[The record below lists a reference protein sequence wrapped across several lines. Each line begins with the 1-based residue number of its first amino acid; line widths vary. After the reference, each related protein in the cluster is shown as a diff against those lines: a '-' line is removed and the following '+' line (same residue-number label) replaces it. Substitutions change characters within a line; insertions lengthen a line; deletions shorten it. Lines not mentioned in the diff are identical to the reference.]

1 MVEPESA
8 SRVNIGF
15 RYPNLKL
22 FDIIEL
28 YSKSPILLFHN
39 FEPGMATPIFTR
51 IPWRTVSRLGASA
64 KPVFSSAFKTPQCAV
79 APFTSQCVRYSSNKP
94 DAPEPA
100 SAGTTSITPPT
111 AESATEEPSDED
123 IFNVRYPRNVQAI
136 YLKPLR
142 REAKYGVPSCDLQLR
157 SYSIRNLEFFSDFA
171 LRAAYY
177 LKLPA
182 YGPVPLPRMIERWTV
197 PRSHFVHKKSQENFE
212 RKTLRRLIQIKDGH
226 PETVSLW
233 LAFLRKHAYYGIG
246 MKANVW
252 EYNKIGV
259 GEAMDA
265 SMEEMKE
272 VMEPQWEL
280 FGRGQSTETAD
291 KVMEILN
298 RESFKAA
305 AGGSAPDAPE
315 REVTDSASYC
325 PSESCIQTTPKH
337 PTLPAQ
343 SNILRYPAHWNTAS
357 RKLSWGITK
366 LGAVAGYSGIEYEVI
381 LLDCGLS
388 CDYDTAEKGRAE
400 AVEEGEFGN
409 ALGNWI
415 GSGEEYGVLSEF
427 LNEADFVCLK
437 VAAHTEL
444 MWILSCTASMGYL
457 SRMTQWKSKLSLED
471 DASPLDGGNKSKL
484 KLGLFSYPVLQA
496 ADILVHRATHVPVGE
511 DQTQH
516 LEFARECVT
525 NFNHAYG
532 PYLIAPQTLLSPA
545 KRIMSL
551 QAPTQKMS
559 KSHPSPISRIRL
571 TDTPDTITKKISSAL
586 TDSQNAVSYSPS
598 ERPGVSNLLTLWSS
612 FDTQNPKRTPAQIAE
627 ECKANKFTL
636 GDLKRE
642 TANAV
647 NTGLEPIRKNYE
659 RLLGDEGYVEDVARK
674 GGVKARENAEK
685 TMVEVREAVGF

>member
-1 MVEPESA
+1 
-8 SRVNIGF
+8 
-15 RYPNLKL
+15 
-22 FDIIEL
+22 
-28 YSKSPILLFHN
+28 
-39 FEPGMATPIFTR
+39 MATPIFTR
-51 IPWRTVSRLGASA
+51 IPWRTVSRLGVSA
-64 KPVFSSAFKTPQCAV
+64 KPVFSNAFKTPQCAV
-79 APFTSQCVRYSSNKP
+79 APFTSQSVRYASNKS

-100 SAGTTSITPPT
+100 SAGTASITPPT
-111 AESATEEPSDED
+111 AEPAAEEPSDED

-259 GEAMDA
+259 GKAMDA

-305 AGGSAPDAPE
+305 AGGSAPGMRLPTPADASE

-325 PSESCIQTTPKH
+325 PSESFIQTTPKH

-343 SNILRYPAHWNTAS
+343 NNIFWYPAYWNTPS

-366 LGAVAGYSGIEYEVI
+366 LGAATGYSGIEYEVI

-388 CDYDTAEKGRAE
+388 CDYDTAEKRRAE
-400 AVEEGEFGN
+400 AVEEGEFGD

-415 GSGEEYGVLSEF
+415 GSGEEHGVLSK
-427 LNEADFVCLK
+427 LCCSTYGVDVDI
-437 VAAHTEL
+437 EL
-444 MWILSCTASMGYL
+444 HGFDG
-457 SRMTQWKSKLSLED
+457 SKLSLED

-511 DQTQH
+511 DQSQH
-516 LEFARECVT
+516 LEFARECAT

-532 PYLIAPQTLLSPA
+532 PHLIAPQTLLSPA

-551 QAPTQKMS
+551 QTPTQKMS

-571 TDTPDTITKKISSAL
+571 TDPPNTITKKISSAL

-612 FDTQNPKRTPAQIAE
+612 FDTQSPKRTPAQIAE
-627 ECKANKFTL
+627 ECEAKKFTL

-674 GGVKARENAEK
+674 GGVKARENAER

>member
-1 MVEPESA
+1 
-8 SRVNIGF
+8 
-15 RYPNLKL
+15 
-22 FDIIEL
+22 
-28 YSKSPILLFHN
+28 
-39 FEPGMATPIFTR
+39 MATPIFTR

-64 KPVFSSAFKTPQCAV
+64 KPVFSNAFKTPQCAV
-79 APFTSQCVRYSSNKP
+79 APFTSQSVRYSSNTP
-94 DAPEPA
+94 DVTEPA
-100 SAGTTSITPPT
+100 SAGAASITPPT
-111 AESATEEPSDED
+111 AEPATEEPSDED
-123 IFNVRYPRNVQAI
+123 IFNVRYPVTFKQSTSSLSAA
-136 YLKPLR
+136 KPNM
-142 REAKYGVPSCDLQLR
+142 D
-157 SYSIRNLEFFSDFA
+157 IRNLEFFSDFA

-252 EYNKIGV
+252 EYNQIGV
-259 GEAMDA
+259 GKAMDA

-272 VMEPQWEL
+272 VMKPQWEL

-305 AGGSAPDAPE
+305 AGGSAPGFLP
-315 REVTDSASYC
+315 
-325 PSESCIQTTPKH
+325 PESCIQTTPKH
-337 PTLPAQ
+337 PTLSVK
-343 SNILRYPAHWNTAS
+343 SNIFWYPAHWNTAS
-357 RKLSWGITK
+357 RELSWGITK
-366 LGAVAGYSGIEYEVI
+366 LGAATRYSGIEYEAI
-381 LLDCGLS
+381 LLDCRLS

-400 AVEEGEFGN
+400 AVEEGEFGD
-409 ALGNWI
+409 ALGYWI
-415 GSGEEYGVLSEF
+415 GSGEEHGVLSEF
-427 LNEADFVCLK
+427 CRCCIVFVWCCGSDEVVEGEG

-471 DASPLDGGNKSKL
+471 DASPLDGDKKSKL

-532 PYLIAPQTLLSPA
+532 PRLIAPQTLLSPT

-551 QAPTQKMS
+551 QSPTQKMS
-559 KSHPSPISRIRL
+559 KSHPSPISRIL
-571 TDTPDTITKKISSAL
+571 LADSPDTITKKISSAL

-627 ECKANKFTL
+627 ECKAKKFTL

-659 RLLGDEGYVEDVARK
+659 RLLGMK
-674 GGVKARENAEK
+674 GMWR
-685 TMVEVREAVGF
+685 M

>member
-1 MVEPESA
+1 
-8 SRVNIGF
+8 
-15 RYPNLKL
+15 
-22 FDIIEL
+22 
-28 YSKSPILLFHN
+28 
-39 FEPGMATPIFTR
+39 MATPIFAR

-64 KPVFSSAFKTPQCAV
+64 KPVFSNAFKTPQCAI
-79 APFTSQCVRYSSNKP
+79 APFTPQSVRYASNKP

-100 SAGTTSITPPT
+100 SAGPASITPPT
-111 AESATEEPSDED
+111 AEPTAEEPSDED

-252 EYNKIGV
+252 EYNEIGV
-259 GEAMDA
+259 GKAMDA

-280 FGRGQSTETAD
+280 FGRGQSTKTAD

-305 AGGSAPDAPE
+305 AGGSAPGMRQPTPAGASE
-315 REVTDSASYC
+315 REVTDSASRR
-325 PSESCIQTTPKH
+325 PPKSCVQTTPKH
-337 PTLPAQ
+337 QAILPVQ
-343 SNILRYPAHWNTAS
+343 SNIFRYPAHWNTPS
-357 RKLSWGITK
+357 RKLSWGTTK
-366 LGAVAGYSGIEYEVI
+366 LGAVTGYGGTEYEVV

-400 AVEEGEFGN
+400 AVEEGGFGN

-427 LNEADFVCLK
+427 S
-437 VAAHTEL
+437 HTEL

-457 SRMTQWKSKLSLED
+457 ARMTQWKSKLSLED

-532 PYLIAPQTLLSPA
+532 PHLIAPQILLSPT
-545 KRIMSL
+545 KRIMAL
-551 QAPTQKMS
+551 QSPTQKMS
-559 KSHPSPISRIRL
+559 KSHPAPISRILL
-571 TDTPDTITKKISSAL
+571 TDSPDAITKKISSAL

-598 ERPGVSNLLTLWSS
+598 ERPGVSNLLTIWSS

-627 ECKANKFTL
+627 ECKAKKFNL
-636 GDLKRE
+636 RDLKRE

-647 NTGLEPIRKNYE
+647 NMGLEPVRKNYE
-659 RLLGDEGYVEDVARK
+659 RLLGDKGYVEDVARK
-674 GGVKARENAEK
+674 GAVKARENAER
-685 TMVEVREAVGF
+685 TMAEVRQAVGF

>member
-1 MVEPESA
+1 
-8 SRVNIGF
+8 
-15 RYPNLKL
+15 
-22 FDIIEL
+22 
-28 YSKSPILLFHN
+28 
-39 FEPGMATPIFTR
+39 MATPIFTR
-51 IPWRTVSRLGASA
+51 IPWRTVSRLGVSICIE
-64 KPVFSSAFKTPQCAV
+64 S
-79 APFTSQCVRYSSNKP
+79 P

-100 SAGTTSITPPT
+100 AAGTASITPPT
-111 AESATEEPSDED
+111 AEPAAEEPSDED
-123 IFNVRYPRNVQAI
+123 VFNVRYPRNVQAI

-197 PRSHFVHKKSQENFE
+197 PRSHFVIRKSQENFE

-259 GEAMDA
+259 GKAMDA

-280 FGRGQSTETAD
+280 FGRGQSTKTAD
-291 KVMEILN
+291 KLPT
-298 RESFKAA
+298 
-305 AGGSAPDAPE
+305 SADASE
-315 REVTDSASYC
+315 REVTNSASYC

-343 SNILRYPAHWNTAS
+343 NNFFRYSAHWNTAS
-357 RKLSWGITK
+357 RKLSWGLAK
-366 LGAVAGYSGIEYEVI
+366 LGAVTGYSGIEYEVI

-400 AVEEGEFGN
+400 AVEEGEFGD

-415 GSGEEYGVLSEF
+415 GSGEEYGVSSEF
-427 LNEADFVCLK
+427 CRCCVLFIRYCGSDNVVRDQGVNGDLVGLVVNEADFVCLK

-471 DASPLDGGNKSKL
+471 DASPLDGGKKSKL

-516 LEFARECVT
+516 LEFARECAT

-532 PYLIAPQTLLSPA
+532 PHLIAPQTLLSPA
-545 KRIMSL
+545 KRVMSL
-551 QAPTQKMS
+551 QTPTQKMS
-559 KSHPSPISRIRL
+559 KSHPSPISSIRL
-571 TDTPDTITKKISSAL
+571 TDSPNTITKKISSAL

-598 ERPGVSNLLTLWSS
+598 ERPGVSNLVTLWSS

-627 ECKANKFTL
+627 ECKVKKFTL
-636 GDLKRE
+636 ADLKRE
-642 TANAV
+642 TAIAV

-674 GGVKARENAEK
+674 GGVKARENAER

>member
-1 MVEPESA
+1 
-8 SRVNIGF
+8 
-15 RYPNLKL
+15 
-22 FDIIEL
+22 
-28 YSKSPILLFHN
+28 
-39 FEPGMATPIFTR
+39 MATPIFTR
-51 IPWRTVSRLGASA
+51 IPWRTVSSLGASA
-64 KPVFSSAFKTPQCAV
+64 KPVFSNAFKTPQFAV
-79 APFTSQCVRYSSNKP
+79 APFTSQSVRYASNKP

-100 SAGTTSITPPT
+100 SAGTASITPPT
-111 AESATEEPSDED
+111 AEPAAEEPSDED

-259 GEAMDA
+259 GKAMDA

-305 AGGSAPDAPE
+305 AG
-315 REVTDSASYC
+315 
-325 PSESCIQTTPKH
+325 
-337 PTLPAQ
+337 
-343 SNILRYPAHWNTAS
+343 AHWNTPS
-357 RKLSWGITK
+357 RKLSWGTTK
-366 LGAVAGYSGIEYEVI
+366 LGAVTGYSGIEYEVV

-427 LNEADFVCLK
+427 LDEADFVCLK

-516 LEFARECVT
+516 LEFARECVI

-532 PYLIAPQTLLSPA
+532 PHLIAPQTLLSPT

-551 QAPTQKMS
+551 QSPTQKMS
-559 KSHPSPISRIRL
+559 KSHPAPISRILL
-571 TDTPDTITKKISSAL
+571 TDSPDTITKKVSSAL
-586 TDSQNAVSYSPS
+586 TDSQNTVSYSPS

-627 ECKANKFTL
+627 ECKAKKFTL

-674 GGVKARENAEK
+674 GGVKARENAER

>member
-1 MVEPESA
+1 
-8 SRVNIGF
+8 
-15 RYPNLKL
+15 
-22 FDIIEL
+22 
-28 YSKSPILLFHN
+28 
-39 FEPGMATPIFTR
+39 MATPIFTR
-51 IPWRTVSRLGASA
+51 IPWRTVSRLGVSA
-64 KPVFSSAFKTPQCAV
+64 KPVFSNAFKTPQCAV
-79 APFTSQCVRYSSNKP
+79 APFTSQSVRYASNKP

-100 SAGTTSITPPT
+100 SAGTASITPPT
-111 AESATEEPSDED
+111 AEPAAEEPSDED

-259 GEAMDA
+259 GKAMDA

-305 AGGSAPDAPE
+305 AGDASE
-315 REVTDSASYC
+315 REVTNSASYY

-337 PTLPAQ
+337 PTFPAQ
-343 SNILRYPAHWNTAS
+343 NNIFWYPAYWNTPS
-357 RKLSWGITK
+357 RKLPWGITK
-366 LGAVAGYSGIEYEVI
+366 LGAATGYSGIEYEVV
-381 LLDCGLS
+381 LLGCGLS

-427 LNEADFVCLK
+427 CCSTYGVNVDI
-437 VAAHTEL
+437 EL
-444 MWILSCTASMGYL
+444 HGFDG
-457 SRMTQWKSKLSLED
+457 SKLSLED

-516 LEFARECVT
+516 LEFARECAT

-532 PYLIAPQTLLSPA
+532 PHLIAPQTLLSPA

-551 QAPTQKMS
+551 QTPTQKMS
-559 KSHPSPISRIRL
+559 KSHSSPISSIRL
-571 TDTPDTITKKISSAL
+571 TDPPNTITKKISSAL

-612 FDTQNPKRTPAQIAE
+612 FDTQNPKRTPAQIAK
-627 ECKANKFTL
+627 ECKAKKFTL

-647 NTGLEPIRKNYE
+647 NTGLESIRKNYE

-674 GGVKARENAEK
+674 GGIKARENAER

>member
-1 MVEPESA
+1 
-8 SRVNIGF
+8 
-15 RYPNLKL
+15 
-22 FDIIEL
+22 
-28 YSKSPILLFHN
+28 
-39 FEPGMATPIFTR
+39 MATPIFTR
-51 IPWRTVSRLGASA
+51 IPWRTVSRLGVSA
-64 KPVFSSAFKTPQCAV
+64 KPVFSNALKTPQCAV
-79 APFTSQCVRYSSNKP
+79 APFTSQSVRYASNQP

-100 SAGTTSITPPT
+100 AAGTASITPPT
-111 AESATEEPSDED
+111 AEPAAEEPSDED
-123 IFNVRYPRNVQAI
+123 VFNVRYPRNVQAI

-259 GEAMDA
+259 GKAMDA

-280 FGRGQSTETAD
+280 FGRGQSTKTAD
-291 KVMEILN
+291 KVLEILN

-305 AGGSAPDAPE
+305 AGGSAPGMRLPTPADASE
-315 REVTDSASYC
+315 REVTNSASYC

-343 SNILRYPAHWNTAS
+343 NNFFRYPAHWNTAS
-357 RKLSWGITK
+357 RKLSWGIAK
-366 LGAVAGYSGIEYEVI
+366 LGAVTGYSGIEYEVI

-400 AVEEGEFGN
+400 AVEEGEFGD

-415 GSGEEYGVLSEF
+415 GSGEEYGLSSEF

-516 LEFARECVT
+516 LEFARECAT

-532 PYLIAPQTLLSPA
+532 PHLIAPQTLLSPA
-545 KRIMSL
+545 KRVMSL
-551 QAPTQKMS
+551 QTPTQKMS

-571 TDTPDTITKKISSAL
+571 TDSPNTITKKISSAL

-627 ECKANKFTL
+627 ECKAKKFTL

-674 GGVKARENAEK
+674 GGVKARENAER